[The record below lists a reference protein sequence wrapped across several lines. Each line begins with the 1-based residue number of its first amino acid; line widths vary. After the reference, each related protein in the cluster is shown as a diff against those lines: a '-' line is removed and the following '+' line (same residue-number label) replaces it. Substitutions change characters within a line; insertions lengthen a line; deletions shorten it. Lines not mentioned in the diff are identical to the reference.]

1 MCEQEREC
9 WPACPWTKETFAGR
23 WDTTLA
29 DTKERRTGSWK
40 LSLRLL
46 FPSTCP
52 AQMESRKEGTKHIDR
67 WDGQKKKKKKMSRP
81 DGLV

>member
-52 AQMESRKEGTKHIDR
+52 AQMERRYQTYRSVGWTEEEEEENEST
-67 WDGQKKKKKKMSRP
+67 
-81 DGLV
+81 